1 MKRFTHFSLL
11 LICASLFLSAC
22 FSAPQNSSGN
32 NSSDN
37 HSSENSSGNESSII
51 SSDTESESE
60 SESSSEPDP
69 TPVMS
74 KREVLTKLAASPFI
88 DNMTTQDDIALSD
101 IPNVGVDEDKLLN
114 EELYPVPQKTSDV
127 HVYSAKD
134 DVGLYY
140 GAVNNAGTLSTFI
153 NNIKNV
159 QGIKIIEFEDVTY
172 DIKSP
177 VSIEGVQDLYLVGK
191 EHTLFLASGWQT
203 YIIAK
208 NCKNLHLNNIQFDIE
223 HSPTISG
230 VISSFTEYDGYTD
243 VVLDIP
249 DEFDMDYA
257 GYKNFD
263 ASTDKCSYME
273 CFYDSENGRYVPDSA
288 HNLYY
293 NASTLSDAY
302 GVMSTSCTQGRMTV
316 RLRQSFPY
324 CSYRTPVVGTHVSF
338 AFTMYEFFGLS
349 FEACEELYLEHTN
362 LYVSAGMGI
371 HFMGGKNIYLNRA
384 NFRTRE
390 GSQRIMTCTADIV
403 HSVTVENDLKITNC
417 ILEASHDDALNIK
430 TWYQKIGEASKISSK
445 YLIKQGSEKPDTRY
459 DVGDIIELIDK
470 TTMQR
475 VKKFEVLESEKV
487 GANYEVKV
495 KGINGAKVDANDT
508 QYYVGNDSK
517 STHLYLHN
525 CLIQHKR
532 NRGILLQCRYS
543 EISNCCFRNVIHGPI
558 QILGIVDV
566 FGEAILPCN
575 VVIKNNKFMNNRG
588 IDVSIFSYGSTGQ
601 GVPGNIHHIDV
612 INNYFRTISNYCI
625 KVLSAS
631 DINVRDN
638 LMYATNKGDNYF
650 MRVDNS
656 KDCGFIHNKYIA
668 TSGQAP
674 SSILDI
680 RGDLENIT
688 NEDNTAEVFN

>member
-1 MKRFTHFSLL
+1 MKSFPRYSLF
-11 LICASLFLSAC
+11 LICASLILSAC
-22 FSAPQNSSGN
+22 FSQPQNSVV
-32 NSSDN
+32 
-37 HSSENSSGNESSII
+37 SSENESPVV
-51 SSDTESESE
+51 SSDVSESE
-60 SESSSEPDP
+60 SISESESQSEIDP
-69 TPVMS
+69 PTVMS
-74 KREVLTKLAASPFI
+74 KREVLNQLASTPFSAKI
-88 DNMTTQDDIALSD
+88 TTEDDIALDD
-101 IPNVGVDEDKLLN
+101 IPSVGVDEDKLLN
-114 EELYPVPQKTSDV
+114 EELYPVPEKTSDV

-134 DVGLYY
+134 DAGLYY
-140 GAVNNAGTLSTFI
+140 GAVNNAGTLSNFI
-153 NNIKNV
+153 NSIKDV
-159 QGIKIIEFEDVTY
+159 QGIKIIEFEDITY

-177 VSIEGVQDLYLVGK
+177 ITIESVQDLYLVGK
-191 EHTLFLASGWQT
+191 EHTMFLASGWQT

-208 NCKNLHLNNIQFDIE
+208 NCKNLHLNNIRFDIE

-230 VISSFTEYDGYTD
+230 VISSFTESDGYTD

-249 DEFDMDYA
+249 DEFDMNYS

-273 CFYDSENGRYVPDSA
+273 CFYDSENGRYVPDTS

-302 GVMSTSCTQGRMTV
+302 GVMATSCSTGQMTV
-316 RLRQSFPY
+316 RLRRSFPY

-349 FEACEELYLEHTN
+349 FEACEELYLENTN

-384 NFRTRE
+384 NFRCRE
-390 GSQRIMTCTADIV
+390 DSQRIMTCTADII
-403 HSVTVENDLKITNC
+403 HSVTVQNDLKITNC

-430 TWYQKIGEASKISSK
+430 TWYQRIGEASKIQSK
-445 YLIKQGSEKPDTRY
+445 YLIRQGSEKPDTRY

-475 VKKFEVLESEKV
+475 VKKFEVIESTKNGTNFEI
-487 GANYEVKV
+487 KV
-495 KGINGAKVDANDT
+495 KGIDGAKVDQNDT

-517 STHLYLHN
+517 ATHLYLHN

-543 EISNCCFRNVIHGPI
+543 EISNCCFRNVVHGPI
-558 QILGIVDV
+558 QVLGIVDV

-575 VVIKNNKFMNNRG
+575 VVIKNNKFLNNRG
-588 IDVSIFSYGSTGQ
+588 LDVSIFSYGNTGK

-612 INNYFRTISNYCI
+612 INNYFRTISDYCI
-625 KVLSAS
+625 KVQSAS
-631 DINVRDN
+631 DINVSNN
-638 LMYATNKGDNYF
+638 LMYATAKLDNKY
-650 MRVDNS
+650 MRVENS
-656 KDCGFIHNKYIA
+656 KDCRFTHNKYI
-668 TSGQAP
+668 TTNGQAP
-674 SSILDI
+674 ESILVID
-680 RGDLENIT
+680 GELENIT
-688 NEDNTAEVFN
+688 NENNTSEVFN